1 MYWIPA
7 TAYFFGGIAVL
18 LICMGILEWVL
29 PTNFRQGYIIPMKTT
44 RGDRL
49 FISLL
54 SMAYITWLW
63 VGVIPLTKWILIPIA
78 IVWIATLVTIG

>member
-1 MYWIPA
+1 MYWLLP
-7 TAYFFGGIAVL
+7 TALFFGGIAL
-18 LICMGILEWVL
+18 LLVCMGIWEAVS

-63 VGVIPLTKWILIPIA
+63 VGVIPLTKLILIPIA
-78 IVWIATLVTIG
+78 VVWIATLVLIG